1 MTASREVQ
9 KNSRLC
15 DFVLEVVLMLQK
27 HSKFKAFYTHS
38 EEIECRSV
46 SATVFPSSIQN
57 HSVITA
63 KLFPSSACFIE
74 KSLKQKHPFKG
85 VLSNSW
91 PENFKNLQ
99 LVLNMISVTDAT
111 LEVSKNFRTAMSKSN
126 CFFMH
131 WVLLEKQMGYSKIGC
146 RWVALSL
153 GIYNIC
159 KFKTF

>member
-85 VLSNSW
+85 VLSNS
-91 PENFKNLQ
+91 
-99 LVLNMISVTDAT
+99 
-111 LEVSKNFRTAMSKSN
+111 
-126 CFFMH
+126 
-131 WVLLEKQMGYSKIGC
+131 
-146 RWVALSL
+146 
-153 GIYNIC
+153 
-159 KFKTF
+159 